1 MKQAKSLLAILAS
14 LNLAIALPAIAAESH
29 EHGHQ
34 HEAAPAKLQLNKGKK
49 WETDA
54 SFRQAMETMR
64 AELAGKVHAIH
75 KGTLPAEGYAAIGKT
90 IETQVAN
97 IVNQCK
103 LEPQTDAMAHVV
115 IGELLGAADV
125 LQGKTPGKP
134 AEAAHRAVM
143 ALNDYGKHFAH
154 PGWKAFR

>member
-1 MKQAKSLLAILAS
+1 MKQAKSLLAMLAS

-29 EHGHQ
+29 EHEHH
-34 HEAAPAKLQLNKGKK
+34 HEAAPTKLQLNKGKK

-54 SFRQAMETMR
+54 SFRQAIETMR

-97 IVNQCK
+97 IVSQCK
-103 LEPQTDAMAHVV
+103 LEPQTDAMAHIV

-143 ALNDYGKHFAH
+143 ALNDYGKYFAH
-154 PGWKAFR
+154 PGWKAIR